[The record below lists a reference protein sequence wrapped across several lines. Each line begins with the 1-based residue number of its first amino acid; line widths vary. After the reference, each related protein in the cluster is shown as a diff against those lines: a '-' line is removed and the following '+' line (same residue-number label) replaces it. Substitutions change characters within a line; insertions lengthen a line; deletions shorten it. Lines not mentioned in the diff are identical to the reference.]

1 MVIEW
6 HFTSTPGSMLMEVI
20 CFTISEGECSSIPRL
35 FSSTG
40 FKNTARAPVR
50 KIFRMQQVFPVKH
63 QNNQQMSL
71 LYLVEGGHDK
81 EVLCPQ
87 LEEVIKRVTRQERW
101 RAFLQAGFWTAREFG
116 QAWAAMTGE
125 ATIFTFL
132 EEEPTGPLA
141 VTGADLDARFL
152 GALAGQSQPASH
164 PGPLVSR
171 FRALGSVEE
180 GKLVAGPWGDLSS
193 DFHKLFRCFA
203 QARCAAM
210 ARARGWEGDD
220 DGLLGKVMGD
230 TKRATSVTVVEAK
243 ANAPA

>member
-87 LEEVIKRVTRQERW
+87 LEEVIKRVTRKERW
-101 RAFLQAGFWTAREFG
+101 RALY
-116 QAWAAMTGE
+116 
-125 ATIFTFL
+125 
-132 EEEPTGPLA
+132 
-141 VTGADLDARFL
+141 
-152 GALAGQSQPASH
+152 
-164 PGPLVSR
+164 
-171 FRALGSVEE
+171 
-180 GKLVAGPWGDLSS
+180 
-193 DFHKLFRCFA
+193 
-203 QARCAAM
+203 
-210 ARARGWEGDD
+210 
-220 DGLLGKVMGD
+220 
-230 TKRATSVTVVEAK
+230 
-243 ANAPA
+243 

>member
-1 MVIEW
+1 M
-6 HFTSTPGSMLMEVI
+6 
-20 CFTISEGECSSIPRL
+20 
-35 FSSTG
+35 
-40 FKNTARAPVR
+40 
-50 KIFRMQQVFPVKH
+50 
-63 QNNQQMSL
+63 
-71 LYLVEGGHDK
+71 
-81 EVLCPQ
+81 
-87 LEEVIKRVTRQERW
+87 EEVIKRVTRQERW
-101 RAFLQAGFWTAREFG
+101 RAFLQAGFWTAQEFG

-125 ATIFTFL
+125 ATTIFTFL
-132 EEEPTGPLA
+132 EEETSGPLA

-152 GALAGQSQPASH
+152 GALAGQSQLASH

-171 FRALGSVEE
+171 FRALDSVEE